1 MKTLLKYAIICFIA
15 MALFS
20 FGLSIAPVYLGLKY
34 EGYSYEVNL
43 FMSYSEYMGYL
54 IILCTVWLSYLLL
67 KK

>member
-15 MALFS
+15 MTLFS
-20 FGLSIAPVYLGLKY
+20 VGLRIAPVYLGLKY

>member
-1 MKTLLKYAIICFIA
+1 MT
-15 MALFS
+15 LFS
-20 FGLSIAPVYLGLKY
+20 VGLSIAPVYLGLKY

>member
-15 MALFS
+15 MTLFS
-20 FGLSIAPVYLGLKY
+20 VGLSIAPVYLGLKY